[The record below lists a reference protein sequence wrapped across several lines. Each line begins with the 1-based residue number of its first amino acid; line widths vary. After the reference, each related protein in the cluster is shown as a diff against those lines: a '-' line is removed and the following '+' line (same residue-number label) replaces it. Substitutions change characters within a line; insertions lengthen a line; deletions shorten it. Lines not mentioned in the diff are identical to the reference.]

1 MTDFG
6 FSGVF
11 VSSSQVYDGEEY
23 YPSEQTKPKPLNR
36 YGDQK
41 LKVETFIESQHF
53 PFAIIRPT
61 KVLGKKNKG
70 IFSSWIKN
78 LNLRQ
83 KIDAAV
89 NMWIAPLDV
98 DDVAE
103 YAMLLAAKRETG
115 TWNLSPSTQI
125 SYFEAANL
133 LCRQLGFDQRLVNA
147 VELTQNDVH
156 ENLRRPNV
164 CLNCSKIKR
173 FHDYNQPSAF
183 SSFTSI
189 IQKHFVGN

>member
-1 MTDFG
+1 MAWCETNVYRSTKINVTSTKSLIEKLTDFG

-70 IFSSWIKN
+70 IFFE
-78 LNLRQ
+78 
-83 KIDAAV
+83 
-89 NMWIAPLDV
+89 LD
-98 DDVAE
+98 
-103 YAMLLAAKRETG
+103 
-115 TWNLSPSTQI
+115 
-125 SYFEAANL
+125 
-133 LCRQLGFDQRLVNA
+133 
-147 VELTQNDVH
+147 
-156 ENLRRPNV
+156 
-164 CLNCSKIKR
+164 
-173 FHDYNQPSAF
+173 
-183 SSFTSI
+183 
-189 IQKHFVGN
+189 